1 MHMRSKSTLDKI
13 NRLAR
18 IPMEEWY
25 RRGVT
30 LRAVSASSSGF
41 INSGITADGVHFFR
55 QGDRFVIEKRSV
67 R

>member
-1 MHMRSKSTLDKI
+1 MNMRSKSTLDKI

-18 IPMEEWY
+18 VPMEEWH

-30 LRAVSASSSGF
+30 LRAASASSSGF
-41 INSGITADGVHFFR
+41 INSGITSDGVYFFR
-55 QGDRFVIEKRSV
+55 QGDRFIIEKRDV